1 MSSVQTPSARRTLTV
16 IRLAMTATTIAL
28 LLGLALLFKET
39 PLLFTTFMMLGPAL
53 LAIAFILIGWVILG
67 ELKASKVL

>member
-1 MSSVQTPSARRTLTV
+1 MSASPEKTLRIIRVAIVATV
-16 IRLAMTATTIAL
+16 IAL

-39 PLLFTTFMMLGPAL
+39 PILFTAFMMLGPAL